1 MRPRHFSYSHIVP
14 RCTLSSI
21 TKNVLSRYN
30 GIRFLNVKF
39 SGPLIFSSHFD
50 QNLFWV
56 SFNRG
61 RKLTKLLPCRS
72 RFTKSQKLLCNVCS
86 FCFPLHYSNHSS
98 TVTDCTFAYICVRWI
113 RWATT
118 PLCSLKEHSL
128 LSINPMADSR
138 IFLADLKAGCCS
150 NIAEIVV
157 SLGFSSPPA
166 PFSPSSVNALIS

>member
-72 RFTKSQKLLCNVCS
+72 RFTKSQKLLCNVCI
-86 FCFPLHYSNHSS
+86 FCFPLHYSPIIQ
-98 TVTDCTFAYICVRWI
+98 VI
-113 RWATT
+113 
-118 PLCSLKEHSL
+118 
-128 LSINPMADSR
+128 SI
-138 IFLADLKAGCCS
+138 
-150 NIAEIVV
+150 
-157 SLGFSSPPA
+157 SPPTL
-166 PFSPSSVNALIS
+166 SQLIILINIYGNRLHLRL